1 MMTIVFQLFD
11 SQMSAACET
20 LELAKTEL
28 YVAGQSISGTP
39 ANTHA
44 HTALINAAKDVLQA
58 VLRVSESYLVIGF

>member
-1 MMTIVFQLFD
+1 MFDSDMGDVVLQLFD

-28 YVAGQSISGTP
+28 YVAGQSINGTS
-39 ANTHA
+39 ANSHA

-58 VLRVSESYLVIGF
+58 VLRVSI

>member
-1 MMTIVFQLFD
+1 MFDSDMGDVVFQLFD

-28 YVAGQSISGTP
+28 YVAGQSINGTS
-39 ANTHA
+39 AYSHA

-58 VLRVSESYLVIGF
+58 VLRVSI